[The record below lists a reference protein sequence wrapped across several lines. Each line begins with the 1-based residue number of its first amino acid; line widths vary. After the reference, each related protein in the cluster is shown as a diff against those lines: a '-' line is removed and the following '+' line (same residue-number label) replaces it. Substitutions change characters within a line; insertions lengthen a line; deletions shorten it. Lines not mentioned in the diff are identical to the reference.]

1 MKRLILKIALLFSLS
16 LLISQVVDAAGV
28 LPRFRRSGGTAAKGT
43 YSGVLASPRLRSDRK
58 ALLVTFNN
66 LQKVKNVTY
75 TLMYQTDGKDE
86 GVSGSIDSSAG
97 NSLSRELLFGTCSS
111 GVCRYHAN
119 ISNMKLEILTELPSG
134 KRLIKRFRV
143 RI

>member
-1 MKRLILKIALLFSLS
+1 MKKAILTATLFFLMSFIVIVKVEARL
-16 LLISQVVDAAGV
+16 
-28 LPRFRRSGGTAAKGT
+28 LPRFQSKGGSRGVI
-43 YSGVLASPRLRSDRK
+43 YSGLIVSPRLRSDRK
-58 ALLVTFNN
+58 ALVVGFSN

-75 TLMYQTDGKDE
+75 TLIYQTNGKDE
-86 GVSGSIDSSAG
+86 GVSGSVDSSSG

-119 ISNMKLEILTELPSG
+119 IANMKLEILSELPSG
-134 KRLIKRFRV
+134 KKSIKRFRV

>member
-1 MKRLILKIALLFSLS
+1 MKKLIIIVSLFFIVSFILT
-16 LLISQVVDAAGV
+16 IKVEARI
-28 LPRFRRSGGTAAKGT
+28 LPRFRSKGT
-43 YSGVLASPRLRSDRK
+43 SRGAVYSGLIVSPRLRSDRK

-66 LQKVKNVTY
+66 LQKVKNATY

-86 GVSGSIDSSAG
+86 GVSGSVDSSSG

-119 ISNMKLEILTELPSG
+119 ISNMRFEILTELPSG
-134 KRLIKRFRV
+134 KRSIKRFRIR